1 MNGIN
6 QIKSCRN
13 SNIEI
18 LRLLLMVAIMGWHV
32 MLHGMGFSSIDEGSN
47 QMNIK
52 ESLEIIL
59 TALFAPATYCFMFIS
74 GYYGL
79 KFTLNKL
86 ISLEVCLILC
96 SLFTLI
102 LSYYLFDIF
111 SIRNLFYS
119 LIPVSTMKWWFM
131 TCYMLLFLLTPIF
144 NSGIEAINK
153 KSFSFILLSLII
165 YHILS
170 FLLFKENSGSN
181 FLGLLTIFLIGRY
194 CNIYKIN
201 VKRNNA
207 MLIFLSCW
215 LLLVFLLF
223 LCFFYCK
230 MLVLKL
236 LNYNTPLIMI
246 MSVMAFYFV
255 KNLKPIYSCR
265 INEVLKSTLFIYLIS
280 EGLGMHF
287 YIWLASFFIDNNI
300 CVGILAVL
308 GFIIMS
314 LMLGQVLLF
323 FTSWLLKILKLYR
336 LKI

>member
-1 MNGIN
+1 MNEIN

-18 LRLLLMVAIMGWHV
+18 LRLLLMVAIMGWHI

-79 KFTLNKL
+79 KFTLNKI
-86 ISLEVCLILC
+86 ISLEVCLVLC
-96 SLFTLI
+96 SFFTFI

-131 TCYMLLFLLTPIF
+131 TCYMLLFLLTPVL

-153 KSFSFILLSLII
+153 KSFSFILLSLLI

-207 MLIFLSCW
+207 LLIFLSCW
-215 LLLVFLLF
+215 FLLVILLF
-223 LCFFYCK
+223 FSFFYCK

-255 KNLKPIYSCR
+255 KNLKPKYSYR
-265 INEVLKSTLFIYLIS
+265 INKVLSN
-280 EGLGMHF
+280 
-287 YIWLASFFIDNNI
+287 D
-300 CVGILAVL
+300 
-308 GFIIMS
+308 
-314 LMLGQVLLF
+314 
-323 FTSWLLKILKLYR
+323 
-336 LKI
+336 

>member
-207 MLIFLSCW
+207 M
-215 LLLVFLLF
+215 
-223 LCFFYCK
+223 
-230 MLVLKL
+230 
-236 LNYNTPLIMI
+236 
-246 MSVMAFYFV
+246 
-255 KNLKPIYSCR
+255 
-265 INEVLKSTLFIYLIS
+265 
-280 EGLGMHF
+280 
-287 YIWLASFFIDNNI
+287 
-300 CVGILAVL
+300 
-308 GFIIMS
+308 
-314 LMLGQVLLF
+314 
-323 FTSWLLKILKLYR
+323 
-336 LKI
+336 